1 MTGRVHKTDIAVK
14 GGQDGK
20 QYLPISAHRRSGGF
34 LVLSTHRLLK
44 SERGSSPRCRSP
56 LGSYI
61 LSLETA
67 RLAASRSFP
76 MVCFFDFT
84 LTFRHGG
91 ILVNGNNIYLIEAAR
106 LIGTGI
112 RWGVRTYGVAT
123 RNPSIY
129 RTALAIQSG
138 RQIS

>member
-1 MTGRVHKTDIAVK
+1 MHHH
-14 GGQDGK
+14 GGQ
-20 QYLPISAHRRSGGF
+20 
-34 LVLSTHRLLK
+34 V
-44 SERGSSPRCRSP
+44 P

-67 RLAASRSFP
+67 CLAAGRSFP

-84 LTFRHGG
+84 LIFRHGG
-91 ILVNGNNIYLIEAAR
+91 ILVNGNKIYLTEAVM

-112 RWGVRTYGVAT
+112 RWGVRTYRVAT
-123 RNPSIY
+123 RDPNIY

>member
-1 MTGRVHKTDIAVK
+1 
-14 GGQDGK
+14 
-20 QYLPISAHRRSGGF
+20 
-34 LVLSTHRLLK
+34 
-44 SERGSSPRCRSP
+44 
-56 LGSYI
+56 
-61 LSLETA
+61 
-67 RLAASRSFP
+67 

-123 RNPSIY
+123 RNPSIH